1 MQAASRTCW
10 WEIGELNWL
19 VFFFFFFIHF
29 NAFTQFVSTDG
40 GGGVIDVHVNR
51 GSAYLNM

>member
-1 MQAASRTCW
+1 MGNW
-10 WEIGELNWL
+10 GIELAGFF
-19 VFFFFFFIHF
+19 VFFFFFIHF